1 MRFFYLF
8 LCLIL
13 PVLSWAQQS
22 YFTPHNKADGL
33 VYYKDLVYRGC
44 SDLKEKQDPLT
55 PKELNTLSAFTK
67 NLVNETFSQAFSEN
81 PKVKASFEKDLEQ
94 LTKDPA
100 CFKEGNDC
108 RVKLLGLALYYY
120 QTFRPDLVE
129 CKSQQKD
136 KELCEA
142 EKKFRQTSLQGVHA
156 SVYGASPASR
166 YKKQI
171 LTTKNSLTIELFK
184 LIMHKDQ
191 KNLHIC
197 NSVQGGLVH
206 QYALEMNEPGDY
218 FVGLDPDYDPVKNIQ
233 KECVD
238 EKVTLHQEF
247 ILSQF
252 DEGRNTVGRDQVEPL
267 RQLITDFIKKNPDYL
282 VTDVTVTVSSSKT
295 PHYATVN
302 GKKIL
307 DPESNTKN
315 LAIASE
321 RAGFVTKLLGEIR
334 ESSGQYQKM
343 NLTAR
348 AELAGPEFEP
358 MDLNDR
364 FVTRMTPGYLDKVEM
379 LYKKFQKDYQ
389 GKAFIQDSAP
399 LMDEKLYV
407 NLYQAK
413 YKPFHGFSINFT
425 GHKKEEMKCTDFIS
439 RPKNKERLNSRQ

>member
-33 VYYKDLVYRGC
+33 IYYRDLVYRGC
-44 SDLKEKQDPLT
+44 SDLKERQDPLT

-81 PKVKASFEKDLEQ
+81 PKVKASFEKDLDK

-100 CFKEGNDC
+100 CLKEGNDC
-108 RVKLLGLALYYY
+108 RAKLLGFALYYY
-120 QTFRPDLVE
+120 QTFRPDLTE

-136 KELCEA
+136 KELCDA

-156 SVYGASPASR
+156 STYGTSPASR
-166 YKKQI
+166 YKKE
-171 LTTKNSLTIELFK
+171 LLNTKNSLTMELFK

-206 QYALEMNEPGDY
+206 QYALEVNEPGDY
-218 FVGLDPDYDPVKNIQ
+218 FVGLDPEYDPAKNIQ

-238 EKVTLHQEF
+238 DKVTLHQQF
-247 ILSQF
+247 ILSHF
-252 DEGRNTVGRDQVEPL
+252 DEGRNTLGRDQVEPL
-267 RQLITDFIKKNPDYL
+267 RKVITEFIKNNPDYL
-282 VTDVTVTVSSSKT
+282 VTDVTVTVTSSKT
-295 PHYATVN
+295 PLYATVN

-315 LAIASE
+315 LSVVTE
-321 RAGFVTKLLGEIR
+321 RAGFVTKLLNEIGTLY
-334 ESSGQYQKM
+334 SKVNFS
-343 NLTAR
+343 AR

-358 MDLNDR
+358 IDLNDR

-389 GKAFIQDSAP
+389 GKAFIPDSSP
-399 LMDEKLYV
+399 LMNEKLYV

-413 YKPFHGFSINFT
+413 FKPFHGFSINFT
-425 GHKKEEMKCTDFIS
+425 GHKKDEMKCSEFLS
-439 RPKNKERLNSRQ
+439 QPKSKERSSSKQ